1 MAQVRNGLSHFC
13 LKPKHG
19 SAMNNWTRP
28 NRPELEATKIPS
40 AIDVA
45 WSAGI
50 YEGEGTCRLCGHTKR
65 GFMASVTQKDPELL
79 YRLRDWFGG
88 SVRDNG
94 AGIGVHT
101 WDICGDRARIFMCLI
116 YEFLTV
122 RRREQLDGTN
132 ALEFLRSASPIGIPV
147 SVLQS
152 KLLSFYE
159 EERDRRIS
167 ATGKKRRAQRSEYY
181 QKKKQLLTVV
191 ATRKAS

>member
-1 MAQVRNGLSHFC
+1 
-13 LKPKHG
+13 
-19 SAMNNWTRP
+19 MNNWTRP
-28 NRPELEATKIPS
+28 NKPELDATKIPT
-40 AIDVA
+40 AIDIA

-65 GFMASVTQKDPELL
+65 GFMASVTQKDPEIL

-88 SVRDNG
+88 SVRNNG
-94 AGIGVHT
+94 AGTGVHT

-122 RRREQLDGTN
+122 RRRAQLDGTN

-147 SVLQS
+147 LVLQS

-159 EERDRRIS
+159 EERDHRIS
-167 ATGKKRRAQRSEYY
+167 ATGTKRRAQRAEYY
-181 QKKKQLLTVV
+181 QQKKQKLHLVQIEN
-191 ATRKAS
+191 AA